1 MLKKIGAIAGLVI
14 MTILAIA
21 LIRTALFSS
30 KQVDVKAIP
39 KIDINVKGSAERF
52 AGALRFKTISHIDP
66 SQVDYR
72 EFTDFYAYLD
82 KTFPLVKKHLNK
94 ELVNKYSILYT
105 WKGSDPKA
113 KPILLMGHSDVVPV
127 EPGTEKDW
135 KYPPFAGK
143 IAEGCVWGRGAQ
155 DIKLNVTGV
164 LEAFE
169 YLLKKGYKPKRT
181 IYMAIGHTEEVRG
194 QEGNGRIADLLKSRG
209 VKLEMVVDEGG
220 FISKGMV
227 AGVKAPVALVGTAE
241 KGYLSLELSV
251 TTAGGHSAMPPKETA
266 AGIVCTAVSRLEKN
280 QYPLRIAGVTKQMLH
295 TIGPEM
301 PFGNRLALA
310 NLWLL
315 GGVVKSQLGASPS
328 MASVMHTTIAP
339 TMLQG
344 SMRENV
350 LPIKAVAVVNFR
362 IMPGETTE
370 SVTERARAVIK
381 DERVKITVLAEAK
394 EPTPVTDAGLPA
406 YKTLE
411 RTIREV
417 FPGTVVTPFLF
428 SAATDSRFYIPVSEG
443 IFRFSP
449 MINTS
454 ESLGQVHGTNERLA
468 VDNYGDIIRFFV
480 QLIKNVDGK

>member
-39 KIDINVKGSAERF
+39 KIDINVKGAAERF
-52 AGALRFKTISHIDP
+52 AGALRFKTVSHIDP
-66 SQVDYR
+66 AQVDYR

-82 KTFPLVKKHLNK
+82 KAFPLVKKHLTK
-94 ELVNKYSILYT
+94 ELVNRYSILYT

-209 VKLEMVVDEGG
+209 
-220 FISKGMV
+220 
-227 AGVKAPVALVGTAE
+227 
-241 KGYLSLELSV
+241 
-251 TTAGGHSAMPPKETA
+251 
-266 AGIVCTAVSRLEKN
+266 
-280 QYPLRIAGVTKQMLH
+280 
-295 TIGPEM
+295 
-301 PFGNRLALA
+301 
-310 NLWLL
+310 
-315 GGVVKSQLGASPS
+315 
-328 MASVMHTTIAP
+328 
-339 TMLQG
+339 
-344 SMRENV
+344 
-350 LPIKAVAVVNFR
+350 
-362 IMPGETTE
+362 
-370 SVTERARAVIK
+370 
-381 DERVKITVLAEAK
+381 
-394 EPTPVTDAGLPA
+394 
-406 YKTLE
+406 
-411 RTIREV
+411 
-417 FPGTVVTPFLF
+417 
-428 SAATDSRFYIPVSEG
+428 
-443 IFRFSP
+443 
-449 MINTS
+449 
-454 ESLGQVHGTNERLA
+454 
-468 VDNYGDIIRFFV
+468 
-480 QLIKNVDGK
+480 